1 MPLDQ
6 RPVLARDLSSLTLPS
21 TSPLTTPE
29 PRPPAVSS
37 SKFEHGTERIGA
49 DGYSR
54 WRVGQSVRGASQWE
68 QVGEGGVRMEVACC
82 DADHE
87 GTWFGAWDECT
98 VLAERVD
105 SFDVRIVSDGQ
116 CCKGIPRR
124 FVRKMHSAAHAGRG
138 LERSELKVTLP
149 PASTAELK
157 VEPAAQPLRP
167 EWPSPRPTAA
177 APPCRVVLRQP
188 SRGSGGGGAH
198 AQAAAEEVEVDEV
211 AFMGRFMALRQFLE
225 LARQYAG
232 TKGSKSSKG
241 VLPTW
246 RLKLSRAALV
256 PGVIA
261 EFGKRKGSSWVFMPT
276 QVTLLDRFGMT
287 EEGDDQGG
295 LTAEM
300 FSIFFREVFAPDA
313 GLFEQA
319 GDGDAAA
326 FLPCADA
333 PAESLRQCGRV
344 LLKAIVDDHPIGAG
358 LAPFVLEWLV
368 DAHERRVFCSVE
380 AALAQLRRF
389 DARLAQSWELL
400 LQAEPV
406 VLAVLTLTDF
416 APHYVGADSDAPLS
430 AATVGAAVLA
440 GCRARLLDC
449 RAASL
454 AVLRDGFSGGLDL
467 QLQLAPFLPNEL
479 IYMSQGK
486 ASLSTA
492 ELLGCFDWPFAASAA
507 AGFGEAELRCDTP
520 AHLRAVLGD
529 EERFPEALRVQL
541 FEWCTARSALPAAG
555 LKEKIRLRHYDVGT
569 ANLPE
574 VHTCTSELH
583 LPPYASAEQ
592 LRGRLL
598 LALEH
603 RGDGFQNE

>member
-1 MPLDQ
+1 
-6 RPVLARDLSSLTLPS
+6 
-21 TSPLTTPE
+21 
-29 PRPPAVSS
+29 
-37 SKFEHGTERIGA
+37 
-49 DGYSR
+49 
-54 WRVGQSVRGASQWE
+54 
-68 QVGEGGVRMEVACC
+68 
-82 DADHE
+82 
-87 GTWFGAWDECT
+87 
-98 VLAERVD
+98 
-105 SFDVRIVSDGQ
+105 
-116 CCKGIPRR
+116 
-124 FVRKMHSAAHAGRG
+124 MHI
-138 LERSELKVTLP
+138 T
-149 PASTAELK
+149 
-157 VEPAAQPLRP
+157 
-167 EWPSPRPTAA
+167 
-177 APPCRVVLRQP
+177 
-188 SRGSGGGGAH
+188 
-198 AQAAAEEVEVDEV
+198 
-211 AFMGRFMALRQFLE
+211 
-225 LARQYAG
+225 
-232 TKGSKSSKG
+232 
-241 VLPTW
+241 
-246 RLKLSRAALV
+246 
-256 PGVIA
+256 
-261 EFGKRKGSSWVFMPT
+261 MPT
-276 QVTLLDRFGMT
+276 QVTLLDRFDMA
-287 EEGDDQGG
+287 EEGADQGG

-333 PAESLRQCGRV
+333 SPEGLRQCGRV

-400 LQAEPV
+400 LQAEPA
-406 VLAVLTLTDF
+406 VLAVLTLGDF
-416 APHYVGADSDAPLS
+416 APHHVGAGSDAPLS

-454 AVLRDGFSGGLDL
+454 AALRDGFSGDLDL
-467 QLQLAPFLPNEL
+467 QLQLAPFRPNEL
-479 IYMSQGK
+479 VYMSQGK

-492 ELLGCFDWPFAASAA
+492 ELLRCFDWPFAASAA
-507 AGFGEAELRCDTP
+507 AGFGEGEHRCDTP

-529 EERFPEALRVQL
+529 EQGFPEALRVQL

-592 LRGRLL
+592 LRERLL

>member
-1 MPLDQ
+1 M
-6 RPVLARDLSSLTLPS
+6 LAELVAQTLLKRSGS
-21 TSPLTTPE
+21 TST
-29 PRPPAVSS
+29 S
-37 SKFEHGTERIGA
+37 
-49 DGYSR
+49 
-54 WRVGQSVRGASQWE
+54 AS
-68 QVGEGGVRMEVACC
+68 
-82 DADHE
+82 
-87 GTWFGAWDECT
+87 T
-98 VLAERVD
+98 
-105 SFDVRIVSDGQ
+105 
-116 CCKGIPRR
+116 
-124 FVRKMHSAAHAGRG
+124 
-138 LERSELKVTLP
+138 
-149 PASTAELK
+149 STAELK
-157 VEPAAQPLRP
+157 DEPAAAAAAATAAASTTATQPLRP
-167 EWPSPRPTAA
+167 EWPSPAAA

-188 SRGSGGGGAH
+188 SRGGGGGAQAAA

-225 LARQYAG
+225 LARQHAVP
-232 TKGSKSSKG
+232 KGKS

-256 PGVIA
+256 TGVIA
-261 EFGKRKGSSWVFMPT
+261 EFAKRKGSSWVFMPT
-276 QVTLLDRFGMT
+276 QVTLLDRFGMA
-287 EEGDDQGG
+287 EEGADQGG

-300 FSIFFREVFAPDA
+300 FSIFFREVFAPEA

-333 PAESLRQCGRV
+333 SPERLRQCGRV

-389 DARLAQSWELL
+389 DARLAQSWEEL
-400 LQAEPV
+400 LQAEP
-406 VLAVLTLTDF
+406 AVLDSLTLGDF
-416 APHYVGADSDAPLS
+416 APQHASDCDSDTPLS
-430 AATVGAAVLA
+430 AATIGAAVLA

-449 RAASL
+449 RASSL
-454 AVLRDGFSGGLDL
+454 AALRDGFSGDLDL
-467 QLQLAPFLPNEL
+467 QLQLAPFRPNEL

-492 ELLGCFDWPFAASAA
+492 ELLDCFDWPFAASAA
-507 AGFGEAELRCDTP
+507 AGFGEGEHRCDTP

-529 EERFPEALRVQL
+529 EEGFPEALRVQL

-555 LKEKIRLRHYDVGT
+555 LKEKIRLRHYDT
-569 ANLPE
+569 TCSSHLPE

-592 LRGRLL
+592 LRERLL